1 MKSWRENYGISL
13 YTQAHSILIKCDGGG
28 SNNSNHYIF
37 RSDLQKLV
45 NVAPYRN
52 QNIAILN
59 HFQ

>member
-1 MKSWRENYGISL
+1 MSL

-28 SNNSNHYIF
+28 SNNSNQYIF
-37 RSDLQKLV
+37 RSGLQKLV